1 MVLNIALQVAIAI
14 LKRFLVAL
22 KAKAV
27 KSPTIMDDIAVEALE
42 DVISLY
48 QSGKLSL

>member
-1 MVLNIALQVAIAI
+1 MVLNIALQVAITI
-14 LKRFLVAL
+14 LKRVLVAL
-22 KAKAV
+22 KAEAV
-27 KSPTIMDDIAVEALE
+27 KSSTVLDDIAIKALE